1 MLEPNFSPFPVLTT
15 ERLVLRQLTPED
27 EKEIFALRTDDAVN
41 KYLDRLKARFIEDAR
56 KFIQKINKN
65 ISNNEAV
72 FWGITYK
79 EDAALIG
86 TACYWNIVKENDS
99 AEIGY
104 ELLPAHQGK
113 GIMQEAIAA
122 IIDYGFDSMKLQV
135 IEAVAQKDNQRSF
148 HLLEKFNFTRDTE
161 QEKKMEGK
169 EEFKDTIIYSLHS
182 KDRKIKPAID
192 V

>member
-1 MLEPNFSPFPVLTT
+1 MLQPNFSPFPVLTT
-15 ERLVLRQLTPED
+15 GRLVLRQLTPED

-41 KYLDRLKARFIEDAR
+41 KYLDRLKARSIEEAR
-56 KFIQKINKN
+56 KFIQKINRN

-72 FWGITYK
+72 FWGIAYK
-79 EDAALIG
+79 DDDALIG
-86 TACYWNIVKENDS
+86 TACYWNIIKENDR

-169 EEFKDTIIYSLHS
+169 EEYKDTAIYSLHS
-182 KDRKIKPAID
+182 EDRKIKTTG
-192 V
+192 